1 MPVFALQHGVLYR
14 GHAGYPNR
22 RHPALLMPHRTFV
35 YGEFERRVLVDEL
48 AYEVQEVETSG
59 SPRLDLDAASP
70 QGERGEREAIRQ
82 LLGVRDGDR
91 LVVVSTV
98 HLRLL
103 RRAHLAPMIER
114 VLGGPLPKVHLVFK
128 QHPGEQDE
136 GFYRAL
142 VGNLARAGGYE
153 PPAVSVVK
161 EIDLYGLLRAA
172 DAHLGLHSTVLT
184 DAVAA
189 GTLNLIAVSD
199 AHHDLIGYVPAGVA
213 VPVTDR
219 VSFLAALDA
228 GPRADPDR
236 AGRSSTTTSDRA
248 TRASGFVE
256 STLGRSI
263 PTEPAAYVPR

>member
-1 MPVFALQHGVLYR
+1 MVPASLLAARWARPADVDRAEAAALTVVEGVRSQRIGPLRAGRADLGPAATRVLEATVSRQVAYDVRQLARVERLVAELRPSAILLTQEWIRLPWLNAARRARVPVFALQHGVLYR

-114 VLGGPLPKVHLVFK
+114 VLGGPLPKSTLSSSSILANRTRGSTAPSSATL
-128 QHPGEQDE
+128 PG
-136 GFYRAL
+136 
-142 VGNLARAGGYE
+142 RAGTN
-153 PPAVSVVK
+153 
-161 EIDLYGLLRAA
+161 R
-172 DAHLGLHSTVLT
+172 
-184 DAVAA
+184 
-189 GTLNLIAVSD
+189 
-199 AHHDLIGYVPAGVA
+199 
-213 VPVTDR
+213 R
-219 VSFLAALDA
+219 
-228 GPRADPDR
+228 RC
-236 AGRSSTTTSDRA
+236 RS
-248 TRASGFVE
+248 
-256 STLGRSI
+256 
-263 PTEPAAYVPR
+263 